1 MLEHVEEE
9 GRRSSTGMFGNKTK
23 KKKNPQQKVRQDTRG
38 PMIFCVRGRKPVLYV
53 VVLAAMAPAAA
64 ADGAIVRRDHIG
76 QLPGFL
82 N

>member
-1 MLEHVEEE
+1 
-9 GRRSSTGMFGNKTK
+9 
-23 KKKNPQQKVRQDTRG
+23 
-38 PMIFCVRGRKPVLYV
+38 MIFCVRGRKPVLYV